1 MDSHLTY
8 PLRKEDP
15 RLDLDD
21 PRELAD
27 LEVFRGKL
35 LSKFHYN
42 NCYAI
47 DAGAA
52 GLASLNQGKVTQTV
66 GVMRDPFE
74 SSECSE
80 SDELE
85 DACVIEDEEHLLR
98 SSFIARM
105 VDSVVRVGVSPSVS

>member
-52 GLASLNQGKVTQTV
+52 GLASLN
-66 GVMRDPFE
+66 
-74 SSECSE
+74 
-80 SDELE
+80 
-85 DACVIEDEEHLLR
+85 
-98 SSFIARM
+98 
-105 VDSVVRVGVSPSVS
+105 